1 MNLEL
6 TIYELGQVLKKI
18 EKKHGLDL
26 MVKMDLSGGWMTLV
40 GKTNVEKTPAL
51 LLAGT
56 GKGNNVIDLR
66 VKFDHEEG
74 SIIRLIGAKDKKFKV
89 NIEPSK
95 YRELRPS
102 SLTSNEVKINN
113 KECKLM
119 IDEDIIF
126 SIKENANEI
135 LNFIQ
140 D

>member
-6 TIYELGQVLKKI
+6 TVYELGQVLKKI

-26 MVKMDLSGGWMTLV
+26 MVKMNLSGGWMTMV
-40 GKTNVEKTPAL
+40 GKTSVEKTPAL
-51 LLAGT
+51 LLGGA

-66 VKFDHEEG
+66 VKFDHKEG
-74 SIIRLIGAKDKKFKV
+74 SILRLIGAKDKKFKV
-89 NIEPSK
+89 NIESSK

-102 SLTSNEVKINN
+102 SLTSNEIKINN
-113 KECKLM
+113 NECKLM

-126 SIKENANEI
+126 SIKENANEV

-140 D
+140 G